1 MNTKIHHAAKIIM
14 LFSGLSIA
22 QQTLAYT
29 PHQTRHL
36 KQTPTAI
43 TNQHY
48 TPAINVSAWQLS
60 GVMAARNRNKS
71 WSASVNWIQQGP
83 NNYQIRLFG
92 PLGGGTVIVEKTHG
106 RVAFIDGNRRS
117 YSNSADKLLEQH
129 TGVRLPVSNLYYWV
143 RALPAP
149 GAAHTQYDKNH
160 LLSSLS
166 QSGYNIHYSNYMMV
180 NNKILPGKI
189 HLQGHGVSV
198 KFAIKRWRI

>member
-1 MNTKIHHAAKIIM
+1 MNIKIHHAIKMIM
-14 LFSGLSIA
+14 LFSGLSTA

-29 PHQTRHL
+29 AQQANHNKHT
-36 KQTPTAI
+36 TTAM

-48 TPAINVSAWQLS
+48 APATHVSAWQLS
-60 GVMAARNRNKS
+60 GVMAARSRNKS
-71 WSASVNWIQQGP
+71 WSASVNWTQQGS

-92 PLGGGTVIVEKTHG
+92 PLGGGTVIVEKSHG

-160 LLSSLS
+160 LLISLS
-166 QSGYNIHYSNYMMV
+166 QSGYSIHYSNYMTV

-198 KFAIKRWRI
+198 KLAIKRWRI